1 MNIKRTC
8 YLLASISYFSLS
20 ASTQAIPL
28 YQSPGPNLTY
38 GDVTHSQRVAI
49 SNNNPASP
57 AATQARGG
65 DFAATGAMVA
75 IGAGV
80 EYGNLDNI
88 FDLID
93 RTSESIEPSDG
104 ATGGSGGGQTEK
116 PAGGVNID
124 EILEQILSNNPQ
136 HEEAL
141 NKIARKAVALG
152 GALAL
157 IATDGYGKAFVTA
170 DAPVTLKK
178 KIYDGT
184 LSFNLNAS
192 ASSKVAS
199 FADRI
204 DYDPAQIRAGLKA
217 ATQLPDTASA
227 TDFDLGGDLT
237 LTVDPSQDKVRLK
250 FQNDS
255 LLITKAAKV
264 QEFSVG
270 YSHPISSFESGELF
284 LGVKPKFLRV
294 GLARVGIRFGDI
306 SDSEELFEDIK
317 NAEFLYDE
325 ELSLDLGAMWVSDYY
340 QLGGSVT
347 NINQPTFAFPSVD
360 TSQLVNQ
367 ELIDLA
373 NKGRVYEMERQ
384 LKLEGG
390 IHSIDRSWVVNAAL
404 DTNAVAD
411 PMGDDYQ
418 WASVSAGY
426 VTKSWWIPGA
436 RVGLHSNLAGSEL
449 TYLSAGVTLFKYV
462 DLDIS
467 SALDT
472 VEIDGTSLPRG
483 INISLAVA
491 ASF

>member
-1 MNIKRTC
+1 MNIKNTC
-8 YLLASISYFSLS
+8 YTLVSVAYFLLP

-28 YQSPGPNLTY
+28 YQAPGPNLTY

-57 AATQARGG
+57 AATQSRGD
-65 DFAATGAMVA
+65 DFAETGAMIA
-75 IGAGV
+75 IGAGL
-80 EYGNLDNI
+80 EYGNIDNI

-104 ATGGSGGGQTEK
+104 VTGGSGKGQVDK
-116 PAGGVNID
+116 PGGGVNID
-124 EILEQILSNNPQ
+124 EILNQIISNNPQ
-136 HEEAL
+136 IEEAL
-141 NKIARKAVALG
+141 KKIEKKAILLG

-157 IATDGYGKAFVTA
+157 IATDGYGKAFITA
-170 DAPVTLKK
+170 DAPVTLKT

-184 LSFNLNAS
+184 LSFNLNSS
-192 ASSKVAS
+192 AVSKVAAL
-199 FADRI
+199 ADSI
-204 DYDPAQIRAGLKA
+204 DFNPEQMRAGLQA
-217 ATQLPDTASA
+217 AAQLANNAGA
-227 TDFDLGGDLT
+227 TDFQLGGDLT

-255 LLITKAAKV
+255 LLVTKAAKV

-270 YSHPISSFESGELF
+270 YSHPISSFESGQLF

-294 GLARVGIRFGDI
+294 GLARVGVRFGDL
-306 SDSEELFEDIK
+306 SDSEELFDDIR

-325 ELSLDLGAMWVSDYY
+325 ELSLDIGAMWVSDHY
-340 QLGGSVT
+340 QLGGALT
-347 NINQPTFAFPSVD
+347 NINQPTFAFPTID
-360 TSQLVNQ
+360 TSKLVNQ
-367 ELIDLA
+367 EFIDRA

-390 IHSIDRSWVVNAAL
+390 IHSIDRKWVVNAAL
-404 DTNAVAD
+404 DTNAAAD

-426 VTKSWWIPGA
+426 ATKSWWVPGA
-436 RVGLHSNLAGSEL
+436 RVGVHSNLAGTEL

-472 VEIDGTSLPRG
+472 VDIDGQTLPRG
-483 INISLAVA
+483 LNISLGVA